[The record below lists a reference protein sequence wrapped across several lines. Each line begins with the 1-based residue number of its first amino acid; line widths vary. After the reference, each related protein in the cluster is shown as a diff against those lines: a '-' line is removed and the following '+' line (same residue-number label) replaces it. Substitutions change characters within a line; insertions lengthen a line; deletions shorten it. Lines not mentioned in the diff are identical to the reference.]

1 MSYQIKQYTKKQA
14 KKLGV
19 SVKPST
25 NPKKKIDVFD
35 KDGNKIASVGAIG
48 YNDYPT
54 YLETD
59 KKIAEKKRRAY
70 KARHEKDRNIK
81 NTNGF
86 YADKLLW

>member
-1 MSYQIKQYTKKQA
+1 MSYMIKQYTKKQA